1 MIRILIADDHAVVRS
16 GLKQI
21 VATAPDT
28 VVVDEAVSGADVL
41 AKLRTNEVDL
51 LTLDMTMPGISGVD
65 LIRRVHAEFPGMPI
79 LILSI
84 HNEAQVVSR
93 ALRAGAAGYVTKD
106 SDPEILLAAVH
117 KLAAGG
123 RFIDPKLVDAIV
135 FERHSGDM
143 PPHEILSDRE
153 FEVLRLLAAGRSIN
167 DIADAFAL
175 SAKTISTHKRRLMQK
190 LGLSNNAELIRYSIR
205 HGLVAE

>member
-1 MIRILIADDHAVVRS
+1 MIKILIADDHAVVRS

-21 VATAPDT
+21 VAMSADVM
-28 VVVDEAVSGADVL
+28 VVGEAASGAEAL
-41 AKLRTNEVDL
+41 SKLRSNEADL
-51 LTLDMTMPGISGVD
+51 LMLDITMPGISGVD
-65 LIRRVHAEFPGMPI
+65 LIRRVRGEYPDMPI

-93 ALRAGAAGYVTKD
+93 ALRAGATGYLTKD
-106 SDPEILLAAVH
+106 SDPEVLLSAIR

-123 RFIDPKLVDAIV
+123 RFIDPKLVDAVV
-135 FERHSGDM
+135 FERHADNAS
-143 PPHEILSDRE
+143 PHEILSDRE
-153 FEVLRLLAAGRSIN
+153 FEVLRLLASGRSVN
-167 DIADAFAL
+167 DIADAFSL

-205 HGLVAE
+205 HGLVAQ